1 VSNLTIRPLAE
12 SGLLVEMGDA
22 IDAPTVGRV
31 AALTALLDEAAL
43 PGVLDIVPSYTT
55 LLMDFDPERTDQA
68 IVSAEVERLCREL
81 TKHDP
86 PPSRAVTIPVAYGGD
101 LGPDLPGVAT
111 HTGFSPDEVIAR
123 HAGGEYLV
131 AFMGFA
137 PGFAFLSGLPPD
149 LATPRIA
156 PPRTRVPIG
165 SVGIGG
171 GQTGIYPLVTPG
183 GWRLIGRTPLRLF
196 ALEREEPF
204 LLAPGDAVRFE
215 PISRDEY
222 RTIEARELADS

>member
-1 VSNLTIRPLAE
+1 MSGLTIRPLAE
-12 SGLLVEMGDA
+12 SGLLVELGDT
-22 IDAPTVGRV
+22 IDAPMVGRV
-31 AALTALLDEAAL
+31 SALTALLDEAAL

-55 LLMDFDPERTDQA
+55 LLIDFDPEQTDQA
-68 IVSAEVERLCREL
+68 IISAEVERFCHEL
-81 TKHDP
+81 TNHDP
-86 PPSRAVTIPVAYGGD
+86 PPTREVTIPVAYGGE

-111 HTGFSPDEVIAR
+111 HTGFSADEVIAR
-123 HAGGEYLV
+123 HAAADYVV

-137 PGFAFLSGLPPD
+137 PGFAFLSGLPPE

-204 LLAPGDAVRFE
+204 LLAPGDAIRFE
-215 PISRDEY
+215 PISLDEY
-222 RTIEARELADS
+222 RTIEAREQAKS